1 MDSQGPLHV
10 SFLVFVI
17 VVTILA
23 VALGVTLFP
32 HR

>member
-1 MDSQGPLHV
+1 MDSQEPLHV

-17 VVTILA
+17 VVTILV